1 MRLKWVVLLVL
12 SFPALE
18 AIGIYWLA
26 TQIGWWVVV
35 LLVLS
40 GMVGLTLIRMER
52 AVWSMRLLSTLQSGT
67 QLGATLF
74 ASGRVFLAGGL
85 LLFPGFISDILA
97 ITLLLLPGTWIKRR
111 GSIPRAAN
119 DEVLEGEFR
128 REHDD
133 TSRLP

>member
-74 ASGRVFLAGGL
+74 ASGRVCEHFRRMPVCVSMAGGC
-85 LLFPGFISDILA
+85 GN
-97 ITLLLLPGTWIKRR
+97 GKR
-111 GSIPRAAN
+111 GVPA
-119 DEVLEGEFR
+119 DQ
-128 REHDD
+128 DD
-133 TSRLP
+133 Y